1 MKPKPREKQD
11 RYFDKILHEASL
23 SLPAESQAML
33 EKLAAVLDETLP
45 LDQRHRLELKHSIR
59 DLWED
64 LTSEREHRTAEYLS
78 SPRYYQAYI
87 RYFLPWNL
95 VRLSTLF
102 ANLDLPLSAD
112 SVIIDMGSGPL
123 TIPIALYLA
132 RPDLRTV
139 PLHFHVVDKTNRI
152 LQLGKLILEA
162 FAVRTQGALPPWT
175 MTAHHQAFGD
185 PLDIKADLFTAANVF
200 NEFFWKSK
208 ELLGKRALQTARQIL
223 GYVKDS
229 GRIFLF
235 EPGDPRSGSF
245 ISAIRA
251 AFIEFDLAPL
261 APCPHRKAC
270 PMPGIFRSLN
280 GPARPDTQEKPIREL
295 PPVNMPKRRDKF
307 PWCHFTIGVD
317 SAPAWLMDIS
327 EKAKLPKTKLSFS
340 YLLAQR
346 ESPAIAGTPAAKPEA
361 RAKTLAVRIVS
372 EPFRLPGYRIG
383 RYACSPLGYALLTRT
398 ETDAAKED
406 FASGKLVS
414 VPRPEQ
420 KVFDEKSGAILLS

>member
-1 MKPKPREKQD
+1 MP
-11 RYFDKILHEASL
+11 HEASL

-33 EKLAAVLDETLP
+33 EKFATILDETLP

-102 ANLDLPLSAD
+102 ANLDMPLRAD

-123 TIPIALYLA
+123 TIPLALYLA
-132 RPDLRTV
+132 RPDLRNV
-139 PLHFHVVDKTNRI
+139 PLHFHVIDKTNRI

-162 FAVRTQGALPPWT
+162 FAVRTQGSLPPWSIT
-175 MTAHHQAFGD
+175 THHQAFGD
-185 PLDIKADLFTAANVF
+185 PLDMKADLFMAANVF

-208 ELLGKRALQTARQIL
+208 ELLGKRALLTALQIL
-223 GYVKDS
+223 GYVKES
-229 GRIFLF
+229 GQIFLF

-251 AFIEFDLAPL
+251 AFIEFGLQTL
-261 APCPHRKAC
+261 APCPHQKAC

-280 GPARPDTQEKPIREL
+280 GPSRSDNQEKPIQEL

-307 PWCHFTIGVD
+307 PWCHFTIGVE
-317 SAPAWLMDIS
+317 SAPSWLMDIS

-346 ESPAIAGTPAAKPEA
+346 DSAVLANAPATKHEV
-361 RAKTLAVRIVS
+361 KTKTIAVRIVS

-383 RYACSPLGYALLTRT
+383 RYACSSLGYSLLTRT
-398 ETDAAKED
+398 EADAVKDE
-406 FASGKLVS
+406 FASGKLVL

-420 KVFDEKSGAILLS
+420 KAFDEKSGALLLS

>member
-11 RYFDKILHEASL
+11 RFFDTKPHEASL

-33 EKLAAVLDETLP
+33 EKLATILDETLP

-102 ANLDLPLSAD
+102 ANLDMPLRAD

-123 TIPIALYLA
+123 TIPLALYLA
-132 RPDLRTV
+132 RPDLRNV
-139 PLHFHVVDKTNRI
+139 PLHFHVIDKTNRI

-162 FAVRTQGALPPWT
+162 FAVRMQGSLPPWSIT
-175 MTAHHQAFGD
+175 THHQAFGD
-185 PLDIKADLFTAANVF
+185 PLDMKADLFMAANVF

-223 GYVKDS
+223 GYVKES
-229 GRIFLF
+229 GQIFLF

-251 AFIEFDLAPL
+251 AFIEFGLQPL
-261 APCPHRKAC
+261 APCPHQKAC

-280 GPARPDTQEKPIREL
+280 GPSRSDNQEKPIQEL

-307 PWCHFTIGVD
+307 PWCHFTIGVE
-317 SAPAWLMDIS
+317 SAPSWLMDIS

-346 ESPAIAGTPAAKPEA
+346 DGAVPVNAPATKHE
-361 RAKTLAVRIVS
+361 AKTKTIAVRIVS
-372 EPFRLPGYRIG
+372 EPFHLPGYRIG
-383 RYACSPLGYALLTRT
+383 RYACSSLGYSLLTRT
-398 ETDAAKED
+398 EADVVKDD
-406 FASGKLVS
+406 FASGKLFL
-414 VPRPEQ
+414 VPRPKQ
-420 KVFDEKSGAILLS
+420 TAFDEKSGALLLS

>member
-1 MKPKPREKQD
+1 MP
-11 RYFDKILHEASL
+11 I
-23 SLPAESQAML
+23 ESQEML

-45 LDQRHRLELKHSIR
+45 MDQRHRLELKHSIR

-102 ANLDLPLSAD
+102 ANLDIPLNPD
-112 SVIIDMGSGPL
+112 SIIIDMGSGPL

-132 RPDLRTV
+132 RPDLRTM
-139 PLHFHVVDKTNRI
+139 PLQFHVVDKTNRI

-175 MTAHHQAFGD
+175 ITAHHQAFGD
-185 PLDIKADLFTAANVF
+185 PLDIKADLLTAANVF

-208 ELLGKRALQTARQIL
+208 ELFGKRALQTARQIL
-223 GYVKDS
+223 NYVKDS

-251 AFIEFDLAPL
+251 AFIEFDLTPI
-261 APCPHRKAC
+261 APCPHKKAC

-280 GPARPDTQEKPIREL
+280 GPARPDSVEKPIKEL
-295 PPVNMPKRRDKF
+295 PPVNMPRRRDKF
-307 PWCHFTIGVD
+307 PWCHFTIGVA
-317 SAPAWLMDIS
+317 SAPAWLIDIS

-346 ESPAIAGTPAAKPEA
+346 NSAQPTASTKTSKSETIS
-361 RAKTLAVRIVS
+361 KTLATRVVS

-383 RYACSPLGYALLTRT
+383 RYACSTLGYSLLTRN
-398 ETDAAKED
+398 EKDASRED
-406 FASGKLVS
+406 FASGKLLMVS
-414 VPRPEQ
+414 QPAQ
-420 KVFDEKSGAILLS
+420 KTIDEKSGAIVLS